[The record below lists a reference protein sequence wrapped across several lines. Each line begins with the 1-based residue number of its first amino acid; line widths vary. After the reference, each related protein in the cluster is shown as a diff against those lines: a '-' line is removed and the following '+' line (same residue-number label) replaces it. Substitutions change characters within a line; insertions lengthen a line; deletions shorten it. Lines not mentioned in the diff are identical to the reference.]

1 MRNITGQAVIG
12 DDLFGREYEL
22 ARVRERLDQGEHLL
36 MLAPRR
42 VGKTSLMLE
51 LHRAPQE
58 NWDVVY
64 VDVQSGDSAADC
76 VAAILSALAAR
87 PEFRSRFEAIP
98 FSKAVQDVLGRLSA
112 TVDAGVL
119 RVELKSAI
127 GREWSHAADQLQ
139 ARLARLS
146 DSGRNLLVII
156 DELPILVSRM
166 LRTEGEA
173 QNAELLLAWFR
184 QLRHAPELRERI
196 CTLIGGSIGLEGVL
210 RRVRLSGL
218 INDLV
223 PFHVESWSR
232 STAAEF
238 LKSLGQS
245 YEFTLDDASVTRLLD
260 LLRDP
265 VPYHV
270 QLFFWSLRDVCRGD
284 AARVSPEAVGRCFAE
299 RLTGARG
306 TAHLD
311 QYAERLEIALDEN
324 EHAVAVGILRIAC
337 RRARGAPLAELEDLR
352 RSDERTFAS
361 VLRDLEAD
369 GYLRQEDDRL
379 AFRSNLLREWW
390 RKRYGRQ
397 AAP

>member
-1 MRNITGQAVIG
+1 
-12 DDLFGREYEL
+12 
-22 ARVRERLDQGEHLL
+22 
-36 MLAPRR
+36 
-42 VGKTSLMLE
+42 MLE

-184 QLRHAPELRERI
+184 QVRHAPELRERI
-196 CTLIGGSIGLEGVL
+196 CMLIGGIDRA
-210 RRVRLSGL
+210 RR
-218 INDLV
+218 
-223 PFHVESWSR
+223 R
-232 STAAEF
+232 S
-238 LKSLGQS
+238 
-245 YEFTLDDASVTRLLD
+245 
-260 LLRDP
+260 
-265 VPYHV
+265 
-270 QLFFWSLRDVCRGD
+270 
-284 AARVSPEAVGRCFAE
+284 SPR
-299 RLTGARG
+299 RT
-306 TAHLD
+306 
-311 QYAERLEIALDEN
+311 
-324 EHAVAVGILRIAC
+324 LRI
-337 RRARGAPLAELEDLR
+337 D
-352 RSDERTFAS
+352 
-361 VLRDLEAD
+361 
-369 GYLRQEDDRL
+369 Q
-379 AFRSNLLREWW
+379 
-390 RKRYGRQ
+390 
-397 AAP
+397 